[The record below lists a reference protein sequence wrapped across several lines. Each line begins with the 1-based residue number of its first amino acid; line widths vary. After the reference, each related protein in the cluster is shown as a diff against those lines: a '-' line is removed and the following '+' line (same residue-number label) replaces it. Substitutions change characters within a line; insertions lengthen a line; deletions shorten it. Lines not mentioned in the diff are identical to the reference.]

1 MYPVIP
7 ATPCTQ
13 RKNGQGKRNERREIT
28 ERGGRGKEINR
39 ETGREEGRK
48 KEIQ

>member
-1 MYPVIP
+1 MYPVT
-7 ATPCTQ
+7 AETPCTQ
-13 RKNGQGKRNERREIT
+13 RKKGQGEEMKGERLQRE
-28 ERGGRGKEINR
+28 RGRGKERNR